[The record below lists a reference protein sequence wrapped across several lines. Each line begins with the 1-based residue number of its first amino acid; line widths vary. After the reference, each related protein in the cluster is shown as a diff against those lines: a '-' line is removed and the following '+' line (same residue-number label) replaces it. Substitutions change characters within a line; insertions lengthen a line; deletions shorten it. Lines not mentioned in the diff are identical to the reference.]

1 MKGLTMVA
9 SAARRSPELPETDG
23 AGQMSFLDHL
33 EDLRRR
39 LVLACVG
46 LLVGTIGAVAF
57 VQRIFDFVF
66 VPINAQLP
74 PDSHFIYTRPGEA
87 LSIYIQIALI
97 SGAVVAAP
105 WILYQVWLFIAPG
118 LYQREK
124 RFAIPFVLLT
134 SVGCVAGA
142 LFSHYFA
149 FPSMMAFFAG
159 FDRPTVRFLPSVE
172 PVFDLYIRLLLAMV
186 VVFQMPTVAFFL
198 ARMGVV
204 TAGFLVHKF
213 KYAVLIIFVIAAV
226 VTPSSDPWN
235 QSILAGTMLILYLL
249 CIGIVALFGQRPKD
263 VDAVGILICASAS
276 LWHRR
281 GKVLPFE
288 QQRHER

>member
-1 MKGLTMVA
+1 MVA
-9 SAARRSPELPETDG
+9 SAAPRNPELPEPES

-33 EDLRRR
+33 EDLRQR
-39 LVLACVG
+39 LLLACLGLIVG
-46 LLVGTIGAVAF
+46 MVVSVAF
-57 VQRIFDFVF
+57 VQRVFDFVF

-74 PDSHFIYTRPGEA
+74 PGSQFIYIRPGES

-97 SGAVVAAP
+97 SGAVLAAP
-105 WILYQVWLFIAPG
+105 WILFQIWLFIAPG

-134 SVGCVAGA
+134 SVGCIVGA
-142 LFSHYFA
+142 LFNHYYA

-159 FDRPTVRFLPSVE
+159 FDTPTVRFLPSVE
-172 PVFDLYIRLLLAMV
+172 PVFDLYVRMLLGMA
-186 VVFQMPTVAFFL
+186 VVFQMPTIAFFL

-213 KYAVLIIFVIAAV
+213 KYAVLIMFVIAAV

-249 CIGIVALFGQRPKD
+249 CIGIVALSARRSNGAD
-263 VDAVGILICASAS
+263 SVAMLICASAS
-276 LWHRR
+276 LWHR
-281 GKVLPFE
+281 GKVLPFK
-288 QQRHER
+288 RG

>member
-1 MKGLTMVA
+1 MAA
-9 SAARRSPELPETDG
+9 SAARRNPELPETEP

-33 EDLRRR
+33 EDLRHR
-39 LVLACVG
+39 LVLACLGLMVG
-46 LLVGTIGAVAF
+46 VVVSLAF
-57 VQRIFDFVF
+57 VQRVFGFVF

-74 PDSHFIYTRPGEA
+74 PGSHFIYTRPGEA

-97 SGAVVAAP
+97 SGAVLAAP
-105 WILYQVWLFIAPG
+105 WILFQVWLFIAPG

-134 SVGCVAGA
+134 SVGCIVGA
-142 LFSHYFA
+142 LFNHYFA

-159 FDRPTVRFLPSVE
+159 FDTPTVRFLPGIE
-172 PVFDLYIRLLLAMV
+172 PVFDLYVRMFLGMV

-213 KYAVLIIFVIAAV
+213 KYAVLIMFVIAAV

-249 CIGIVALFGQRPKD
+249 CIGIVALVGQRTNS
-263 VDAVGILICASAS
+263 VDAVGMLICASAS
-276 LWHRR
+276 MWHRGR
-281 GKVLPFE
+281 VLPFK
-288 QQRHER
+288 RG

>member
-1 MKGLTMVA
+1 MVV
-9 SAARRSPELPETDG
+9 S
-23 AGQMSFLDHL
+23 
-33 EDLRRR
+33 
-39 LVLACVG
+39 
-46 LLVGTIGAVAF
+46 IAF
-57 VQRIFDFVF
+57 VQRVFDFVF
-66 VPINAQLP
+66 IPINAQLP
-74 PDSHFIYTRPGEA
+74 PGSQFIYTRPGEG

-97 SGAVVAAP
+97 TGAVLAAP
-105 WILYQVWLFIAPG
+105 WILLQVWLFIAPA

-159 FDRPTVRFLPSVE
+159 FDTPTVRFLPSVE
-172 PVFDLYIRLLLAMV
+172 PVFDLYIRLLLGMV

-204 TAGFLVHKF
+204 TAGFLIHKL
-213 KYAVLIIFVIAAV
+213 KYAVLIMFVVAAV
-226 VTPSSDPWN
+226 VTPSSDPWT
-235 QSILAGTMLILYLL
+235 QSILAGTMLMLYLL

-276 LWHRR
+276 LWHRG

-288 QQRHER
+288 HQR

>member
-1 MKGLTMVA
+1 MAA
-9 SAARRSPELPETDG
+9 SAARRNPELPEPES

-39 LVLACVG
+39 LVLACLG
-46 LLVGTIGAVAF
+46 LLAGMAVSLAF
-57 VQRIFDFVF
+57 VQRVFDFVF

-97 SGAVVAAP
+97 SGAVLAAP
-105 WILYQVWLFIAPG
+105 WILFQVWLFIAPG

-134 SVGCVAGA
+134 SIGCIAGA
-142 LFSHYFA
+142 LFSHYLA
-149 FPSMMAFFAG
+149 FPSLMAFFAG
-159 FDRPTVRFLPSVE
+159 FDTPTVRFLPGVE
-172 PVFDLYIRLLLAMV
+172 PVFDLYVRMLLGLI

-198 ARMGVV
+198 AKMGVV
-204 TAGFLVHKF
+204 TARFLVHKF
-213 KYAVLIIFVIAAV
+213 KYAVLIIFVAAAV

-235 QSILAGTMLILYLL
+235 QSILAGTMVTLYLL
-249 CIGIVALFGQRPKD
+249 CIGIVALFGRRTSG
-263 VDAVGILICASAS
+263 VDGVAILICASAS
-276 LWHRR
+276 MWHR
-281 GKVLPFE
+281 GKVLPFT
-288 QQRHER
+288 RG